1 MVKSNSSNSCYSLVC
16 ICFLLGVSSELYM
29 SAYKKATLIIKIV
42 SAKGKLKGKLIYL
55 IIFSVLNLYKNEMR
69 DCYTYLENTLNLITL
84 NVNLIMAG
92 VIANYSK

>member
-1 MVKSNSSNSCYSLVC
+1 
-16 ICFLLGVSSELYM
+16 
-29 SAYKKATLIIKIV
+29 
-42 SAKGKLKGKLIYL
+42 
-55 IIFSVLNLYKNEMR
+55 MR